1 MFLWLVDLSKG
12 NSHFQGATLKVLFTP
27 GTELSYCEAL
37 LVLHGPK
44 DVKSEVMQTTTY
56 AFS

>member
-1 MFLWLVDLSKG
+1 MFTWLMDLSKT
-12 NSHFQGATLKVLFTP
+12 HFQGATLKVLFTP
-27 GTELSYCEAL
+27 GTELSYSEAL
-37 LVLHGPK
+37 LVLHRHG